1 MQDLRLVLIILGL
14 IAIVA
19 LIVHG
24 LWSSKK
30 NAIKPIKDQPL
41 DKIRSDRANPV
52 KDTEGFDIDGIG
64 PKRVVRQNPLRKQ
77 GSADSN
83 RDAEPVNKEKIEPQ
97 IIIAEAGA
105 DLELTE
111 HDIQMAAG
119 DVRDTAYEAESF
131 TATTV
136 ETPTVQSSSVQ
147 PQSVASQPEQSESIQ
162 VQTETS
168 QTVEVQS
175 VDVHAVAEEPVEIEP
190 EAYSADEAPAVEE
203 AVFVINIMARD
214 NNTINGSCLLQE
226 LSTLGFKFG
235 EMNIFHRHV
244 DPAGKGPVLFSLA
257 NMVKPGTFDI
267 DNMEQFSTQGLSLF
281 MTFPCAGEA
290 LKNYNLMLSAAEK
303 IANGV
308 DALLFDMTRNPL
320 TPQVI
325 QHDREQIIRLE
336 RQSLLS
342 KKQ

>member
-77 GSADSN
+77 SAADLN

-97 IIIAEAGA
+97 IIITEAGA

-111 HDIQMAAG
+111 RDIQMATG
-119 DVRDTAYEAESF
+119 DVSDTPYETESF

-136 ETPTVQSSSVQ
+136 ETPTVQPSPVQ
-147 PQSVASQPEQSESIQ
+147 PQSVASQSEQSESIQ
-162 VQTETS
+162 VPTETS
-168 QTVEVQS
+168 QA
-175 VDVHAVAEEPVEIEP
+175 VDVQTVVEEPVEVEP

-214 NNTINGSCLLQE
+214 NKTINGSCLLQE

-267 DNMEQFSTQGLSLF
+267 DSMEQFSTQGLSLF

-308 DALLFDMTRNPL
+308 DAMLFDMTRNPL

-342 KKQ
+342 KKY

>member
-24 LWSSKK
+24 LWSSKR

-41 DKIRSDRANPV
+41 DKVRSDRANPV

-77 GSADSN
+77 STADSD
-83 RDAEPVNKEKIEPQ
+83 RDAEPINKEKIEPQ
-97 IIIAEAGA
+97 MIIAEAGV
-105 DLELTE
+105 DFELTE
-111 HDIQMAAG
+111 REIQMAAR
-119 DVRDTAYEAESF
+119 DVADTEYEVESF
-131 TATTV
+131 TATAGDI
-136 ETPTVQSSSVQ
+136 PSVQSPSVQ
-147 PQSVASQPEQSESIQ
+147 SQSVAFRTEQSESRQ
-162 VQTETS
+162 VPPEAS
-168 QTVEVQS
+168 QTVEV
-175 VDVHAVAEEPVEIEP
+175 HAVAEDTVEIEP
-190 EAYSADEAPAVEE
+190 EYYSVDEAPAVEE

-214 NNTINGSCLLQE
+214 NNVINGSSLLQE

-244 DPAGKGPVLFSLA
+244 DAAGKGAVLFSLA